1 MNIHNT
7 TTARDTMDAAG
18 LIITSALAPRER
30 AGAIAATMLEAG
42 RLAGDAPLTARDLL
56 RGLYSIRIK
65 YVEVGS
71 ENPAIIGR
79 AKEVREMLD
88 ALYEAE
94 VPANGVGDQMSLRA
108 SLAAC
113 ARVWFAMAFHMKGQ
127 ADPRAQA
134 IAETWYRE
142 GMMLLAA
149 S

>member
-18 LIITSALAPRER
+18 LIITGALAPRER

-42 RLAGDAPLTARDLL
+42 RLAGDAPLTVRDLL
-56 RGLYSIRIK
+56 RGLYSIRFGC
-65 YVEVGS
+65 VSLGS
-71 ENPAIIGR
+71 AEPAIIGR
-79 AKEVREMLD
+79 AKTIGEMID
-88 ALYEAE
+88 ALHEA
-94 VPANGVGDQMSLRA
+94 GVAVAVHDFRM

-113 ARVWFAMAFHMKGQ
+113 ARVWFAMAFNAVKQ
-127 ADPRAQA
+127 TDPRAQA